1 MSDVPQN
8 TPTPPEPTTPPPPSP
23 EPAPPSPVVDPPK
36 PEGEGAPKSIVT
48 EPAPEPFDADKL
60 TLPEGFEKGEHFDQ
74 FTEWS
79 KEAGITQPQAQ
90 KLIDLYK
97 ASSESASTKIY
108 DAWREQNEKWQNEVK
123 GDQELGGTKLEGVRQ
138 TISKLLDNPE
148 LSDPKFREALDYTGA
163 GNNPAV
169 IRTLYRWAQ
178 KLSEGAP
185 VAGNPASRDGNGRVV
200 NEPVD
205 LATAIYGPT
214 GPHAGGPN
222 LERR

>member
-1 MSDVPQN
+1 MSDAPQN
-8 TPTPPEPTTPPPPSP
+8 TPTPPEPTTPPPPSS
-23 EPAPPSPVVDPPK
+23 EPPPPPVVDPPK
-36 PEGEGAPKSIVT
+36 PEGDEPPKSLLG
-48 EPAPEPFDADKL
+48 ELAPEAFDAEKL
-60 TLPEGFEKGEHFDQ
+60 ILPEGYEKGEHFGQ
-74 FTEWS
+74 FIDWS
-79 KEAGITQPQAQ
+79 TKAGITQPQAQ
-90 KLIDLYK
+90 ELIDLYK
-97 ASSESASTKIY
+97 LAIEGHESRIKQSFIA
-108 DAWREQNEKWQNEVK
+108 DNERWQNEVK
-123 GDQELGGTKLEGVRQ
+123 SDQELGGTKLEGVRQ